1 MKNHFQEERDTLR
14 VLTAEFAKA
23 HPGLAR
29 RLSGPGSDPD
39 VERLLE
45 GVAFLTAMLRQKL
58 DDDFPE
64 IIHELVQL
72 IFPHYLRPIP
82 SATIIRFMS
91 KPKAKLRESR
101 TVPAGTLL
109 ASVPVEGTTCF
120 FRTCYDAEIHPLN
133 VWEAILEEPSV
144 GPPSIRLIMELEELN
159 LSDWHPEKLRF
170 FLFAEDYGQAATIYF
185 LLRYYLKQIRLRRA
199 ENLMTME
206 SDEDY
211 HILSKDHLKPV
222 GFSQKAQD
230 KEELIPYPPH
240 GFPGYR
246 ILQEYFILPE
256 KFLFFDLIGW
266 ETWQER
272 GKGSRFE
279 IRFDLDFRKGGRRDL
294 SFPLPRIRPENFVLS
309 ATPAINI
316 FPHDADPIRMDHRR
330 TEYLIRPS
338 GADPAHYQVYSV
350 DEVSGLVHGT
360 MERRTYSPFEIFNS
374 EIESEPV
381 FRVNIR
387 KSSIHSEYDAFL
399 SVAYS
404 QKTRPAT
411 EAISLNLRCSNGF
424 LAEYLQVGDISK
436 HTDTSPE
443 FAAFENIHRVTPNV
457 LPPLGKGNLLWRFLS
472 HLALNHLSLEEPEN
486 LRALLDLYI
495 FEDTREPEYVIMR
508 NREKI
513 KGIQDVKTQGA
524 DQLVNGIMMRGR
536 EIRLEARADAFE
548 SEGDLYLFGCVLD
561 HFMGGYASI
570 NTFTRFILKETLKG
584 DIFPWPS
591 RLGDRPL
598 I

>member
-387 KSSIHSEYDAFL
+387 KSSINSEYDAFL

-457 LPPLGKGNLLWRFLS
+457 LSPLGKGNLLWRFLS

>member
-1 MKNHFQEERDTLR
+1 MKHYFQQERDTLR
-14 VLTAEFAKA
+14 DLTVEFGKA

-82 SATIIRFMS
+82 PATIIRFRP
-91 KPKAKLRESR
+91 KPKATLRETRNVS
-101 TVPAGTLL
+101 AGTLL
-109 ASVPVEGTTCF
+109 ASVPMEGTTCYF
-120 FRTCYDAEIHPLN
+120 QTCYDTEIHPLS
-133 VWEAILEEPSV
+133 VWEATLEEPSV

-199 ENLMTME
+199 ENLRATE

-222 GFSQKAQD
+222 GFAQD
-230 KEELIPYPPH
+230 KEKLIPYPSH

-256 KFLFFDLIGW
+256 KFLFFDLTGW
-266 ETWQER
+266 EKWQER
-272 GKGSRFE
+272 GEGHRFE
-279 IRFDLDFRKGGRRDL
+279 IRFDLDFRKGERRDI
-294 SFPLPRIRPENFVLS
+294 SFPLPRIRSENFVLS

-316 FPHDADPIRMDHRR
+316 FPHDADPIRMNHRR
-330 TEYLIRPS
+330 TEYPIRPS
-338 GADPAHYQVYSV
+338 GADPAHYQVYAV
-350 DEVSGLVHGT
+350 DEVTGLVHGSV
-360 MERRTYSPFEIFNS
+360 ERRTYSPFEVFNS
-374 EIESEPV
+374 DIESKPV

-387 KSSIHSEYDAFL
+387 KSPIRPEYDAFL

-404 QKTRPAT
+404 QKTPPAT
-411 EAISLNLRCSNGF
+411 EDISLSLRCSNGY
-424 LAEYLQVGDISK
+424 LAEYLQVGDISG
-436 HTDTSPE
+436 HTDSSPE
-443 FAAFENIHRVTPNV
+443 FADFENIHRVTPNV

-472 HLALNHLSLEEPEN
+472 HLALNHLSLEKPEN

-508 NREKI
+508 NREKV
-513 KGIQDVKTQGA
+513 KGIQDVKTGGA

-570 NTFTRFILKETLKG
+570 NTFTRFVLKETLKG
-584 DIFPWPS
+584 DKFSWPS